1 MDGPCSSDLVSR
13 LLLGLVLPQVGLGSL
28 EVIPAVAGMA
38 FPRPLLF
45 GGPVG
50 SRRGPTPLKENGGEC
65 SVCGLVPR
73 TGYLLARDVTTRES
87 ARARILPPAASER
100 RRRTFARRG
109 DRQVQRQP
117 TDYISDSD

>member
-13 LLLGLVLPQVGLGSL
+13 LLLGLVLLQVGLGSL

-50 SRRGPTPLKENGGEC
+50 SRCGPTPLKENGGEC

-73 TGYLLARDVTTRES
+73 TGYLLARDVTTRG
-87 ARARILPPAASER
+87 ICTSEDSTACSQR
-100 RRRTFARRG
+100 ERTCARRG

-117 TDYISDSD
+117 TDIISDSN